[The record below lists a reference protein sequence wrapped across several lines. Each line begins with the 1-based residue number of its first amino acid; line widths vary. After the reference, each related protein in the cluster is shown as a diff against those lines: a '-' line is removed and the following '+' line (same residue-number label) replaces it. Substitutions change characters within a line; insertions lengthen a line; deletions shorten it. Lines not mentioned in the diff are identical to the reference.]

1 MMLLSVA
8 IVSIAMTLLLPLIA
22 AHPNAN
28 VETAIA
34 KSLQNDTFLFTVTI
48 DHEDEIGTDHYCDG
62 WSVYSD
68 DGKETL
74 FTSPGGSRDGLT
86 VHFAGPNEP
95 MPSQGVVFIPKSVD
109 SVVVRAHDKEHG
121 FGGTE
126 VFVDMDVIRIAGEY
140 KSILKR
146 PSRLNPLKK

>member
-1 MMLLSVA
+1 MMMTMLSVA

-74 FTSPGGSRDGLT
+74 FTSPGGSRDGPHGALCRPQRADA
-86 VHFAGPNEP
+86 VARRRLHSKVGRQRRRSCAR
-95 MPSQGVVFIPKSVD
+95 QGA
-109 SVVVRAHDKEHG
+109 RLWRHRGLCRHG
-121 FGGTE
+121 RHPHRRRVQIDFET
-126 VFVDMDVIRIAGEY
+126 
-140 KSILKR
+140 
-146 PSRLNPLKK
+146 PLAT